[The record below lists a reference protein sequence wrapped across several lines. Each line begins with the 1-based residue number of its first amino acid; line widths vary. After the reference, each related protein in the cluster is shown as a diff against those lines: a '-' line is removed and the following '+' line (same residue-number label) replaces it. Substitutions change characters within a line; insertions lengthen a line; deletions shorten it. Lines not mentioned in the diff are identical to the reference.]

1 MRIAS
6 AICSYKHFG
15 GLDDLLH
22 RDGFHARV
30 VGIANGTSLARGTW
44 KWVIKHS
51 MLVSVREKIG
61 AGCAE
66 KGDRRPTLNHGH
78 VRQARIHSDCEG
90 SPAHNGEAL

>member
-6 AICSYKHFG
+6 ALCPYKHFG

-22 RDGFHARV
+22 CDGFHARV
-30 VGIANGTSLARGTW
+30 MGIANGISLARGTW

-51 MLVSVREKIG
+51 MLASVRGKIG
-61 AGCAE
+61 AGGAE

-78 VRQARIHSDCEG
+78 VGQARIHSDREG
-90 SPAHNGEAL
+90 SPGHNGEAF